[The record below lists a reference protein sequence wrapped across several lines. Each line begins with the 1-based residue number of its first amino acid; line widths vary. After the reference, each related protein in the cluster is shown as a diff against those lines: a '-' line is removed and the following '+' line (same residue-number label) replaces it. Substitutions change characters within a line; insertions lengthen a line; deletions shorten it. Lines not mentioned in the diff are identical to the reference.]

1 LTATPATPD
10 ALSPAEKE
18 VADLCAELI
27 RIDSSNYGDGSGPG
41 ERAAGEAVMAR
52 LAEVGIDATYVESA
66 PGRGNVIT
74 RVEGTDPSLPALL
87 VHGHLDVVPANAADW
102 SVDPFAGEVRDGYIW
117 GRGAVDMKDM
127 DAMMLAVLRQLTR
140 DGRRPRRDLVF
151 AWLADEEAGSVHGAK
166 WLSVNHPELFEGVT
180 EAISEVGGYSLEVD
194 PSLRLYLIET
204 AQKGLAWMKLIAD
217 GTAGHGSMLNS
228 DNAVTEIAQAVARI
242 GAHPWPTTLT
252 PTVRRFLTEVADAY
266 GIPFDENDPGPI
278 LDRIGP
284 LVRFVGATLS
294 HTANPTQLGAGYKAN
309 VIPGQAS
316 AVIDGRFLPGHE
328 EDFFKT
334 VDSLMGPKVRR
345 EFVHHDIAL
354 ETTFDGALV
363 ESMIAAL
370 KAEDPAARAIPYC
383 MSGGT
388 DNKSF
393 SEELGVRGFGFVPLR
408 LPAELDFASMFHGVD
423 ERVPVDALQFGVRVL
438 DRLLLNY

>member
-1 LTATPATPD
+1 MTPA
-10 ALSPAEKE
+10 EIE
-18 VADLCAELI
+18 VAELAVELI
-27 RIDSSNYGDGSGPG
+27 KVDSSNYGDGSGPG
-41 ERAAGEAVMAR
+41 ERAAAEVVLSR
-52 LAEVGIDATYVESA
+52 LAEVGIEATYVESA
-66 PGRGNVIT
+66 PGRGNVVT

-102 SVDPFAGEVRDGYIW
+102 SVDPFGGEIRDGYIW

-127 DAMMLAVLRQLTR
+127 DAMMLSVLRAMKTE
-140 DGRRPRRDLVF
+140 GRRPKRDLVF
-151 AWLADEEAGSVHGAK
+151 AWVADEEAGGTYGAK
-166 WLSVNHPELFEGVT
+166 YLTKHHPELFEGVT

-204 AQKGLAWMKLIAD
+204 AQKGLAWMKLVAD

-228 DNAVTEIAQAVARI
+228 ANAVTEVARAVARI
-242 GAHPWPTTLT
+242 GSYEWPLTLT
-252 PTVRRFLTEVADAY
+252 PTVRTFLTEVADAF
-266 GIPFDENDPGPI
+266 GIPFDPENPAPV
-278 LDRIGP
+278 LEKIGP

-309 VIPGQAS
+309 VIPGQAT
-316 AVIDGRFLPGHE
+316 AVVDGRFLPGHE

-334 VDSLMGPKVRR
+334 IDSLLGDTVRR

-354 ETTFDGALV
+354 ETSFDGALV

-370 KAEDPAARAIPYC
+370 KAEDPTARAVPYC

-393 SEELGVRGFGFVPLR
+393 FEDLNIRGFGFVPLR
-408 LPAELDFASMFHGVD
+408 LPKDMDFAAMFHGVD
-423 ERVPVDALQFGVRVL
+423 ERVPVEALQFGVRVL

>member
-1 LTATPATPD
+1 MTPAE
-10 ALSPAEKE
+10 LE
-18 VADLCAELI
+18 VADLCVELI
-27 RIDSSNYGDGSGPG
+27 RVDSSNYGDGSGPG
-41 ERAAGEAVMAR
+41 ERAAAEVVMAR
-52 LAEVGIDATYVESA
+52 LAEVGTEATYLESA

-102 SVDPFAGEVRDGYIW
+102 TVDPFSGEVRDGYIW

-151 AWLADEEAGSVHGAK
+151 AWLADEEAGGTFGAK
-166 WLSVNHPELFEGVT
+166 YLTKHHPGLFEGVT

-204 AQKGLAWMKLIAD
+204 AQKGLAWMKLVAD

-228 DNAVTEIAQAVARI
+228 DNAVTEVAKAVARI
-242 GAHPWPTTLT
+242 GSHDWPLAYT
-252 PTVRRFLTEVADAY
+252 PTVRRFLAEIADAY
-266 GIPFDENDPGPI
+266 ALPFDEDDPSVL
-278 LDRIGP
+278 LDRLGP
-284 LVRFVGATLS
+284 LVRFVGATLR
-294 HTANPTQLGAGYKAN
+294 HTANPTQLDAGYKSN

-316 AVIDGRFLPGHE
+316 AVIDGRFLPGFE
-328 EDFFKT
+328 DDFFKT
-334 VDSLMGPKVRR
+334 IDSLIGPKVRR

-388 DNKSF
+388 DNKTF
-393 SEELGVRGFGFVPLR
+393 FADLDIRGFGFVPLR
-408 LPAELDFASMFHGVD
+408 LPAGMDFASMFHGVD

-438 DRLLLNY
+438 DRLLLDY

>member
-1 LTATPATPD
+1 MTPAE
-10 ALSPAEKE
+10 LE
-18 VADLCAELI
+18 VADLCVELI
-27 RIDSSNYGDGSGPG
+27 RVDSSNYGDGSGPG
-41 ERAAGEAVMAR
+41 ERAAAEVVMAR
-52 LAEVGIDATYVESA
+52 LAEVGIEATYLESA

-102 SVDPFAGEVRDGYIW
+102 TVDPFSGEVRDGYIW

-127 DAMMLAVLRQLTR
+127 DAMMLAVLRQFVR

-151 AWLADEEAGSVHGAK
+151 AWLADEEAGGTFGAK
-166 WLSVNHPELFEGVT
+166 YLTKHHPGLFEGVT

-204 AQKGLAWMKLIAD
+204 AQKGLAWMKLVAD

-228 DNAVTEIAQAVARI
+228 DNAVTEVAKAVARI
-242 GAHPWPTTLT
+242 GSHDWPLAYT
-252 PTVRRFLTEVADAY
+252 PTVRRFLAEIADAY
-266 GIPFDENDPGPI
+266 ALPFDEDDPSVL
-278 LDRIGP
+278 LDRLGP
-284 LVRFVGATLS
+284 LVRFVGATLR
-294 HTANPTQLGAGYKAN
+294 HTANPTQLDAGYKSN

-316 AVIDGRFLPGHE
+316 AVIDGRFLPGFE
-328 EDFFKT
+328 DDFFKT
-334 VDSLMGPKVRR
+334 IDSLIGPKVRR

-388 DNKSF
+388 DNKTF
-393 SEELGVRGFGFVPLR
+393 FADLDIRGFGFVPLR
-408 LPAELDFASMFHGVD
+408 LPAGMDFASMFHGVD

-438 DRLLLNY
+438 ERLLLDY

>member
-1 LTATPATPD
+1 MT
-10 ALSPAEKE
+10 PAEKE
-18 VADLCAELI
+18 VADLCVELI
-27 RIDSSNYGDGSGPG
+27 RVDSSNYGDGTGPG
-41 ERAAGEAVMAR
+41 ERAAAEVVMAR
-52 LAEVGIDATYVESA
+52 LDEVGIESTYIESE
-66 PGRGNVIT
+66 PGRGNVVT
-74 RVEGTDPSLPALL
+74 RVEGSDSSLPALL

-127 DAMMLAVLRQLTR
+127 DAMMLAVLRQMKREGKKPKR
-140 DGRRPRRDLVF
+140 DIVF
-151 AWLADEEAGSVHGAK
+151 AWVADEEAGGVYGAK
-166 WLSVNHPELFEGVT
+166 HLTAHHPELFEGVT
-180 EAISEVGGYSLEVD
+180 ESISEVGGYSLEVD

-228 DNAVTEIAQAVARI
+228 DNAVTEVAKAVARI
-242 GAHPWPTTLT
+242 GAHEWPITLT
-252 PTVRRFLTEVADAY
+252 PTVRTFLTEVADAFQ
-266 GIPFDENDPGPI
+266 IPFDPANPQNV
-278 LDRIGP
+278 LDKIGP

-294 HTANPTQLGAGYKAN
+294 HTSNPTQLGAGYKSN
-309 VIPGQAS
+309 VIPGQAT
-316 AVIDGRFLPGHE
+316 AVVDGRFLPGHE

-334 VDSLMGPKVRR
+334 VDSLIGEKVRR

-370 KAEDPAARAIPYC
+370 KAEDPTARAVPYC

-388 DNKSF
+388 DNKTF
-393 SEELGVRGFGFVPLR
+393 FADLNIRGFGFVPLR
-408 LPAELDFASMFHGVD
+408 LPKDMDFAAMFHGVD
-423 ERVPVDALQFGVRVL
+423 ERVPVEALQFGVRVL

>member
-1 LTATPATPD
+1 MTPAE
-10 ALSPAEKE
+10 LE
-18 VADLCAELI
+18 VADLCVELI
-27 RIDSSNYGDGSGPG
+27 RVDSSNYGDGSGPG
-41 ERAAGEAVMAR
+41 ERAAAEVVMAR
-52 LAEVGIDATYVESA
+52 LAEVGIEATYLESA

-102 SVDPFAGEVRDGYIW
+102 TVDPFSGEVRDGYIW

-151 AWLADEEAGSVHGAK
+151 AWLADEEAGGTFGAK
-166 WLSVNHPELFEGVT
+166 YLTKHHPGLFEGVT
-180 EAISEVGGYSLEVD
+180 EAISEVGGYSLEVA

-204 AQKGLAWMKLIAD
+204 AQKGLAWMKLVAD

-228 DNAVTEIAQAVARI
+228 DNAVTEVAKAVARI
-242 GAHPWPTTLT
+242 GSHDWPLAYT
-252 PTVRRFLTEVADAY
+252 PTVRRFLVEIADAY
-266 GIPFDENDPGPI
+266 GLPFDEDDPSVL
-278 LDRIGP
+278 LDRLGP
-284 LVRFVGATLS
+284 LVRFVGATLR
-294 HTANPTQLGAGYKAN
+294 HTANPTQLDAGYKSN

-316 AVIDGRFLPGHE
+316 AVIDGRFLPGFE
-328 EDFFKT
+328 DDFFKT
-334 VDSLMGPKVRR
+334 IDSLIGPKVRR

-388 DNKSF
+388 DNKTF
-393 SEELGVRGFGFVPLR
+393 FADLDIRGFGFVPLR
-408 LPAELDFASMFHGVD
+408 LPAGMDFASMFHGVD

-438 DRLLLNY
+438 ERLLLDY

>member
-1 LTATPATPD
+1 MTPA
-10 ALSPAEKE
+10 ENE
-18 VADLCAELI
+18 VADLCVELI
-27 RIDSSNYGDGSGPG
+27 KVDSSNYGDDSGPG
-41 ERAAGEAVMAR
+41 ERAAAEVVLAR
-52 LAEVGIDATYVESA
+52 LAEVGIEATYLESA

-74 RVEGTDPSLPALL
+74 RVEGADPSLPALL

-151 AWLADEEAGSVHGAK
+151 AWLADEEAGGNFGAK
-166 WLSVNHPELFEGVT
+166 YLTKHHPGLFEGVT

-217 GTAGHGSMLNS
+217 GTAGHGSMLNA
-228 DNAVTEIAQAVARI
+228 DNAVTEVAKAVARI
-242 GAHPWPTTLT
+242 GAHDWPLTYT
-252 PTVRRFLTEVADAY
+252 PTVRRFLSEIADAY
-266 GIPFDENDPGPI
+266 GLPFDEDDPKAL
-278 LDRIGP
+278 LDRLGP
-284 LVRFVGATLS
+284 LVRFVGATLR
-294 HTANPTQLGAGYKAN
+294 HTANPTQLDAGYKSN
-309 VIPGQAS
+309 VIPGQAT
-316 AVIDGRFLPGHE
+316 AVVDGRFLPGF
-328 EDFFKT
+328 EDEFFAT
-334 VDSLMGPKVRR
+334 VDELIGPKVRR

-363 ESMIAAL
+363 ESMIEAL
-370 KAEDPAARAIPYC
+370 KAEDPSARAIPYC

-388 DNKSF
+388 DNKTF
-393 SEELGVRGFGFVPLR
+393 FADLNVRGFGFVPLR

-423 ERVPVDALQFGVRVL
+423 ERVPVEALQFGVRVL

>member
-1 LTATPATPD
+1 MTAAD
-10 ALSPAEKE
+10 SLMPAEKE
-18 VADLCAELI
+18 VADLCVELI
-27 RIDSSNYGDGSGPG
+27 RVDSSNYGDGSGPG
-41 ERAAGEAVMAR
+41 ERAAAEVVMAR
-52 LAEVGIDATYVESA
+52 LAEVGIEATYVESE
-66 PGRGNVIT
+66 PGRGNVVT

-127 DAMMLAVLRQLTR
+127 DAMMLAVLRQLKR
-140 DGRRPRRDLVF
+140 EGRRPRRDLVF
-151 AWLADEEAGSVHGAK
+151 AWVADEEAGGVYGAK
-166 WLSVNHPELFEGVT
+166 YLTAHHPELFEGVT

-217 GTAGHGSMLNS
+217 GTAGHGSMLNG
-228 DNAVTEIAQAVARI
+228 DNAVTEVARAVARI
-242 GAHPWPTTLT
+242 GEHDWPLTYT
-252 PTVRRFLTEVADAY
+252 PTVRTFLTEVADAF
-266 GIPFDENDPGPI
+266 GIPFDEDDPQPV

-284 LVRFVGATLS
+284 LVRFVGATLRN
-294 HTANPTQLGAGYKAN
+294 TTNPTQLTAGYKSN
-309 VIPGQAS
+309 VIPGQAT
-316 AVIDGRFLPGHE
+316 AVIDGRFLPGFE

-334 VDSLMGPKVRR
+334 VDSLLGPKVRR
-345 EFVHHDIAL
+345 EFIHHDIAL
-354 ETTFDGALV
+354 ETSFDGALV

-370 KAEDPAARAIPYC
+370 KAEDPTARAIPYC

-388 DNKSF
+388 DNKTF
-393 SEELGVRGFGFVPLR
+393 FADLEVRGFGFVPLR
-408 LPAELDFASMFHGVD
+408 LPAGMDFAAMFHGVD
-423 ERVPVDALQFGVRVL
+423 ERVPVEALQFGVRVL